1 MLNETEVRKFATNH
15 TARECCKKFNKSYS
29 YMYHYMK
36 DREIYFIKQELSG
49 EKNSNYKHG
58 YKHTRIHHIWVD
70 IRQRCNNPHNHAYAN
85 YGGRGITV
93 CEDWNNFTAFLS
105 WSKANGY
112 SDNLTID
119 RIDVNKGY
127 CPDNCRWVSRKVQ
140 SINKRNN
147 RLVTYKGQ
155 TKTLREWA
163 DTFHVNYDMLR
174 YRLDNWSNLDDVFNL
189 NRH

>member
-1 MLNETEVRKFATNH
+1 MLSEAEVREFATNH
-15 TARECCKKFNKSYS
+15 TVRECCKKFNKSYS

-36 DREIYFIKQELSG
+36 DREIHFVKQEQSG
-49 EKNSNYKHG
+49 KKNSNYKHG
-58 YKHTRIHHIWVD
+58 YKHTRIYHIWID

-85 YGGRGITV
+85 YGGRGIKV

-105 WSKANGY
+105 WSKSNGY

-147 RLVTYKGQ
+147 RLITYKGQ

-163 DTFHVNYDMLR
+163 DSLHVNYDKLR
-174 YRLDNWSNLDDVFNL
+174 YRLDNWSNLDEVFDL
-189 NRH
+189 